1 MPEQISLHVA
11 GATELINR
19 LKQLGPT
26 LKNSVMRDVMKAAAR
41 PIVQAT
47 KALAPV
53 QTGLLR
59 QSIASVVVK
68 SKDSYSA
75 LIGMRH
81 VSGRKRK
88 GAKFKPSKTV
98 LRRIAD
104 FGTAGDP
111 ARYAHLVEFGHTIVP
126 RGSAISSKERRSFDK
141 RGIGAAQLGIR
152 HGYGRVGA
160 KPFMRPGLAAGAS
173 GAEQAMIKEL
183 KEFIDHAGDALTG
196 GGRIK

>member
-19 LKQLGPT
+19 LKQLGPK

-47 KALAPV
+47 KSLAPV

-81 VSGRKRK
+81 VSGRKGK

-98 LRRIAD
+98 LRRIANLV
-104 FGTAGDP
+104 TAGDP
-111 ARYAHLVEFGHTIVP
+111 ARYAHLVEFGHNIVP
-126 RGSAISSKERRSFDK
+126 RGQRVGRKERKGKTAIELGVARSF
-141 RGIGAAQLGIR
+141 
-152 HGYGRVGA
+152 GRVA
-160 KPFMRPGLAAGAS
+160 ARPFLRPGLTAGAS

-183 KEFIDHAGDALTG
+183 KDFIDHAGDALTG
-196 GGRIK
+196 GGRLPIK